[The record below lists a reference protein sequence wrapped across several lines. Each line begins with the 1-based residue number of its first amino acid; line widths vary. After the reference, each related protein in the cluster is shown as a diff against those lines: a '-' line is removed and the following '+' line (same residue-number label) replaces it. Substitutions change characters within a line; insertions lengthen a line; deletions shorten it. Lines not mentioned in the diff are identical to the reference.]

1 MDYNNYTSLVKS
13 FDKNNLHDDRKVG
26 GYTLRKSVPWTWP
39 LAWLPFNGSHR
50 IFCFC
55 FSATLYQQW
64 IDLFGRLNFS
74 YQNSYPANTF
84 TSISRMNKNTNEQ
97 DGSQCFR
104 SLLDLWLR
112 NQNRNFGQWSFKS
125 KSKSVQKNNQNR
137 TFRRHLNDTKNS
149 KESTRH
155 DYIEQGHH
163 DSSSRNLL
171 SK

>member
-1 MDYNNYTSLVKS
+1 MNITSCMTA
-13 FDKNNLHDDRKVG
+13 FQRF
-26 GYTLRKSVPWTWP
+26 
-39 LAWLPFNGSHR
+39 ASH
-50 IFCFC
+50 FFVFF

-74 YQNSYPANTF
+74 CQNSYPANTF

-97 DGSQCFR
+97 DGSQCFP

-137 TFRRHLNDTKNS
+137 TFRRNLNDTKNS
-149 KESTRH
+149 GESTWHGLHRARTSWFKFEKSA
-155 DYIEQGHH
+155 IKL
-163 DSSSRNLL
+163 RN
-171 SK
+171 SFWSAIS